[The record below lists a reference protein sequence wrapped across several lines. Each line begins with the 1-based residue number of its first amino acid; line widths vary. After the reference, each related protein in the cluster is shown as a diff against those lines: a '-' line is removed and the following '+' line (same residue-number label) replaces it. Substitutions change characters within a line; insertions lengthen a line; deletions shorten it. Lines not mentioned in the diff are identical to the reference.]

1 MITPTPIARSSRR
14 AFRGLLLA
22 VFSIL
27 ALGVAAYGASKKN
40 FDLPAGDAA
49 KTLKSFSDQ
58 SGEQIV
64 YPVEQVRGL
73 QTNAVHGELTAREA
87 LDAMLEKT
95 GLVAVQDE
103 KTGALAVSK
112 AAAPDTSNNA
122 PARKDALFRP
132 TRATAADPGTESAKE
147 PEVVVLSPFEVTAGR
162 ESGYAAATSLAGN
175 RLNTDLRDVG
185 SAITVV
191 TGQMMRD
198 IGATSNESLLQ
209 YTTNTEV
216 GNIYGNMANAGNGTQ
231 LDETSKFASPNSNTR
246 VRGLAAA
253 DNTIDYF
260 LTEIPWDGY
269 NVDRI
274 DFQRGPNAILFGL
287 GSPAGIINAGTKT
300 AGFRN
305 EGKIEYRYSRFGSAR
320 ASLDVNHVL
329 LDNELAIRVDA
340 LNDHELYQQKPAY
353 QHDRRVY
360 GALRYEPGFLNKGS
374 AHTTFKANF
383 EQGKIDSNRPR
394 TLTPGDAITPW
405 FYSGTATGYDANG
418 VPFTYN
424 NLNKKGFDA
433 RGLQDTNIA
442 SIGAAGRGEFVKA
455 YNNTNGYANGTL
467 NPYWQPWLGG
477 QFAAGYF
484 GGVMA
489 IFDSGAISNSRLFNA
504 EPTTSRGLNAAGA
517 IDGSIGGIPNSR
529 MSSITIYRDFSKK
542 VNLPGAKFG
551 LTRNL
556 TLSDPSIF
564 DFYNN
569 LIDGPNKG
577 EWQNFHHFNLNLSQT
592 VLNGDAGIE
601 AVYDRQHYD
610 NGQLVFMNDKGQQI
624 YIDDIQTEADG
635 TANPNFGRPFISNA
649 NSGNATSVDREA
661 TRLTGYLK
669 HDFDGGQNHSL
680 LTRILGRHILTGLYS
695 YDSRKQEQ
703 RSWTRYTTD
712 LAYKDFITA
721 AATNVTIDNNSRIVY
736 PAIYLGPSL
745 VNASSAAGVNIP
757 NPTVLLRPTTGSVRA
772 FDSTWVATG
781 VNPGDVWLNPNF
793 PVGDTVRTST
803 QSENPANYR
812 GWINTPVTIYD
823 SEQGYRD
830 NNTTGASLNKLTTES
845 QAINW
850 QGYFWQG
857 ALVGMYGYR
866 TDTAKSWTM
875 TATRNSQ
882 NQVLLDPSVYSL
894 PQTHIRVKDNSNSW
908 SVVAHLSELLGDR
921 VPIQFSAFYNK
932 SQNFQP
938 LAGRVGPLNNPL
950 TPPTGTTTDYGLV
963 LGTKDGKYSLK
974 INKYETKVTNAN
986 GTSGFNSFYLAQ
998 LFTDFQPAHNIFK
1011 YHLGG
1016 TTMDTAGQGDPN
1028 RWIYQPNAGQ
1038 TTDQAAAAETADIA
1052 GWEQM
1057 VASLPSSFF
1066 TAYKI
1071 DIDQVKTLSYTTPN
1085 GLSIPEDNV
1094 SKGYELELYAQP
1106 VRNLRLVLNASKAEA
1121 VRNNV
1126 GDAAFNS
1133 LVNQINTALNS
1144 TAAGTLRANSSATA
1158 GTALSTWN
1166 ANFWA
1171 SWLSVKGQEGNAV
1184 TELRKWRA
1192 NLIANYDFTTGILK
1206 GVNVGAAY
1214 RWQDK
1219 VVIGYKVK
1227 YYIGTT
1233 ESDPFLATTAR
1244 YDLSQPFYGPAEK
1257 NIDLWAGYSHRIN
1270 AKLNWRIQLNV
1281 ANVGKGNS
1289 LIPITVQPDGTV
1301 AAWRIAPT
1309 QVWSVTNTIEF

>member
-1 MITPTPIARSSRR
+1 MKDIPRLRKLMALLAAFTVANGLVHGQALPAPATADSTQPRPAEPPPVARS
-14 AFRGLLLA
+14 
-22 VFSIL
+22 
-27 ALGVAAYGASKKN
+27 
-40 FDLPAGDAA
+40 
-49 KTLKSFSDQ
+49 T
-58 SGEQIV
+58 
-64 YPVEQVRGL
+64 VEEN
-73 QTNAVHGELTAREA
+73 TI
-87 LDAMLEKT
+87 
-95 GLVAVQDE
+95 
-103 KTGALAVSK
+103 
-112 AAAPDTSNNA
+112 
-122 PARKDALFRP
+122 
-132 TRATAADPGTESAKE
+132 
-147 PEVVVLSPFEVTAGR
+147 VLSPFEVSA
-162 ESGYAAATSLAGN
+162 SKDVGYAAATSLAGN
-175 RLNTDLRDVG
+175 RLNTELRDVG

-191 TGQMMRD
+191 TGQMLRD
-198 IGATSNESLLQ
+198 IGATSNETLLQ

-260 LTEIPWDGY
+260 LTEIPWDSY

-300 AGFRN
+300 AGFHN
-305 EGKIEYRYSRFGSAR
+305 EGNIAFRYSRFGSAR
-320 ASLDVNHVL
+320 TSLDVNHVL
-329 LDNELAIRVDA
+329 VDNELAIRIDA
-340 LNDHELYQQKPAY
+340 LNDHELFQQKPAY

-374 AHTTFKANF
+374 MHTTFKANF

-405 FYSGTATGYDANG
+405 FYTGTATGYDATGNA
-418 VPFTYN
+418 FAYN

-442 SIGAAGRGEFVKA
+442 SIGAPGRGEFVKA
-455 YNNTNGYANGTL
+455 YNNTNGYASGTL

-504 EPTTSRGLNAAGA
+504 EPTTSRGLSPAGA
-517 IDGSIGGIPNSR
+517 IDGSIGGIPNDR

-564 DFYNN
+564 NFYDN

-577 EWQNFHHFNLNLSQT
+577 EWQNFHRFDLNLSQT
-592 VLNGDAGIE
+592 ALNGDAGLE

-635 TANPNFGRPFISNA
+635 TLNPNFGRPFISNSNGG
-649 NSGNATSVDREA
+649 NSTSVEREA
-661 TRLTGYLK
+661 TRLTAFLK
-669 HDFDGGQNHSL
+669 HDFDQGANHSL
-680 LTRILGRHILTGLYS
+680 LTRILGRHVLTGLYS
-695 YDSRKQEQ
+695 FDSRKQQ
-703 RSWTRYTTD
+703 NRSWARYTTD

-721 AATNVTIDNNSRIVY
+721 PATNVTIDDNRRIVY

-745 VNASSAAGVNIP
+745 VNASSAASANIP
-757 NPTVLLRPTTGSVRA
+757 NPTALLRPTTGSVRA
-772 FDSTWVATG
+772 FDSTWVATA
-781 VNPGDVWLNPNF
+781 VNPGDPWVNTNY
-793 PVGDTVRTST
+793 PVGDTLRNST

-830 NNTTGASLNKLTTES
+830 NNTTGATIGKLTTES
-845 QAINW
+845 QAVTW
-850 QGYFWQG
+850 QGYFWRG
-857 ALVGMYGYR
+857 AVVGMYGYR
-866 TDTAKSWTM
+866 TDTAKSWTL
-875 TATRNSQ
+875 TAPRNSQ

-894 PQTHIRVKDNSNSW
+894 PGAHIRVKDNSNSW
-908 SVVAHLSELLGDR
+908 SVVAHLSEFLGDR
-921 VPIQFSAFYNK
+921 APIQFSVFYNK
-932 SQNFQP
+932 SRNFQP

-950 TPPTGTTTDYGLV
+950 TPPKGTTTDYGLV
-963 LGTKDGKYSLK
+963 LGTKDGNYSLK
-974 INKYETKVTNAN
+974 INKYETNVKDAN

-998 LFTDFQPAHNIFK
+998 LFTDYQPAHNIFK

-1016 TTMDTAGQGDPN
+1016 TTMDTAGQGDPS
-1028 RWIYQPNAGQ
+1028 RWTYQPNAGQ
-1038 TTDQAAAAETADIA
+1038 SAADAAAAETADIA

-1071 DIDQVKTLSYTTPN
+1071 DIDQVKTLTYTTPS

-1094 SKGYELELYAQP
+1094 SKGYEFELYAQP
-1106 VRNLRLVLNASKAEA
+1106 VRNLRLTLNASKAEA

-1133 LVNQINTALNS
+1133 LVNQINTALNN
-1144 TAAGTLRANSSATA
+1144 TAAGTLRANSTATA
-1158 GTALSTWN
+1158 GPALSTWN

-1206 GVNVGAAY
+1206 GVNVGAGY

-1227 YYIGTT
+1227 YYVGTT
-1233 ESDPFLATTAR
+1233 EAANPFVATTAK

-1257 NIDLWAGYSHRIN
+1257 NIDLWIGYSHRLN
-1270 AKLNWRIQLNV
+1270 AKLNWRIQANV
-1281 ANVGKGNS
+1281 ANVGKRNS
-1289 LIPITVQPDGTV
+1289 LIPITTQPDGTV